1 MLESKVLVN
10 DCRFG
15 VSPVIYP
22 DPDPERKFNF
32 CTINIFFFVFDYNR
46 IIENVF
52 VYLFIYLLTPGYN
65 LLEFVSLFI
74 TFFMCLIISFTGIHG
89 INTRNFLFHSDDD
102 TYILETIKTLT

>member
-15 VSPVIYP
+15 VSPVTY
-22 DPDPERKFNF
+22 PDPERKFNF
-32 CTINIFFFVFDYNR
+32 CTINIFFLIYNR
-46 IIENVF
+46 IIENVL
-52 VYLFIYLLTPGYN
+52 VYLFIYLLTPAYN

-89 INTRNFLFHSDDD
+89 
-102 TYILETIKTLT
+102 

>member
-1 MLESKVLVN
+1 MKFHEIGRIHKLFTTEHDMLESKVLVN

-32 CTINIFFFVFDYNR
+32 CTINIFVFDYNR

-52 VYLFIYLLTPGYN
+52 VYLFIYL
-65 LLEFVSLFI
+65 FI
-74 TFFMCLIISFTGIHG
+74 
-89 INTRNFLFHSDDD
+89 
-102 TYILETIKTLT
+102 Y

>member
-32 CTINIFFFVFDYNR
+32 CTINIFCF
-46 IIENVF
+46 
-52 VYLFIYLLTPGYN
+52 
-65 LLEFVSLFI
+65 
-74 TFFMCLIISFTGIHG
+74 
-89 INTRNFLFHSDDD
+89 
-102 TYILETIKTLT
+102 